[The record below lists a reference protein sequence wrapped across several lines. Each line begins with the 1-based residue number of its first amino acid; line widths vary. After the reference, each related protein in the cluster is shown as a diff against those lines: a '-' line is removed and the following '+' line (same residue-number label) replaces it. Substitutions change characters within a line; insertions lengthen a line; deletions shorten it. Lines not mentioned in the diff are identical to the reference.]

1 MAVSNENST
10 QYELQN
16 DNQSALNAPA
26 HGKLR
31 VLSFEHTQAVAGDA
45 GSVTTLIKLPAGK
58 IRVLTNLSKIE
69 HSAFGSSRTLGVGF
83 AAYTNEAGTDVA
95 ADPDYFASAV
105 NVAAAG
111 TFVLDESATPALS
124 QELDSKQGIVVNA
137 TVAGGTIPAGATLKG
152 YILYV
157 VE

>member
-16 DNQSALNAPA
+16 DNQSALNAPD
-26 HGKLR
+26 HGKVR

-45 GSVTTLIKLPAGK
+45 NSISTLIKLPAGR
-58 IRVLTNLSKIE
+58 IRVLTNMSKIAT
-69 HSAFGSSRTLGVGF
+69 SAFGSSRVLSVGF
-83 AAYTNEAGTDVA
+83 AAYEEADGTPVT

-105 NVAAAG
+105 DVANA
-111 TFVLDESATPALS
+111 TSFVLDESTTPALS
-124 QELDSKQGIVVNA
+124 QELNSKNGIVINA
-137 TVAGGTIPAGATLKG
+137 TTTGGTIPAAATIKG